1 MRHRLVSF
9 FVVKMLKATFET
21 IYMSFVSLGISWIF
35 AMILGSLTS
44 ETRPGGLIPNKIMN
58 FILNRLIDVFRS
70 IPFILLVVFLF
81 PFTRILIGTA
91 IGTSAMIVPLTICA
105 IPFEAR
111 LIEEILSEVPLPII
125 EAAKIDGASNLKIL
139 IRIKWASKL
148 PYLVNAIG
156 ITLINIIG
164 YSAMAGVVGGGGLG
178 NYAIVYGFQRFNW
191 SVIAQAVVII
201 VILVCTIQII
211 NNLLVRFLLWR
222 CLCLKH

>member
-1 MRHRLVSF
+1 
-9 FVVKMLKATFET
+9 MLQATLET
-21 IYMSFVSLGISWIF
+21 LYMSFVSLIISFSF

-44 ETRPGGLIPNKIMN
+44 ETRPGGLIPNKVAN
-58 FILNRLIDVFRS
+58 FVLNRLIDVFRS

-91 IGTSAMIVPLTICA
+91 IGTTAMIVPLTICA

-111 LIEEILSEVPLPII
+111 LIEEILSEVPVPII
-125 EAAKIDGASNLKIL
+125 EAAKIDGASNLMIL
-139 IRIKWASKL
+139 IKIKWGCKV

-191 SVIAQAVVII
+191 EIIAQAVVVIVII
-201 VILVCTIQII
+201 VCLIQII
-211 NNLLVRFLLWR
+211 NNLTVRFLLWR
-222 CLCLKH
+222 CLCLKQ

>member
-1 MRHRLVSF
+1 MF
-9 FVVKMLKATFET
+9 DATIET
-21 IYMSFVSLGISWIF
+21 LYMSFVSLGVSWLI
-35 AMILGSLTS
+35 AMILGSFTS
-44 ETRPGGLIPNKIMN
+44 ETRPGGLIPNKVVN

-111 LIEEILSEVPLPII
+111 LIEEILSEVPNSII

-148 PYLVNAIG
+148 PYLVNALG

-164 YSAMAGVVGGGGLG
+164 YSALAGVVGGGGLG

-191 SVIAQAVVII
+191 EIIAQSVVII
-201 VILVCTIQII
+201 VIIVCLIQII